1 MSEERPFL
9 QLPLPS
15 PEEEQRMH
23 EEWLKRNELNEDDS
37 EEERVVVIEL

>member
-1 MSEERPFL
+1 MNEERPFL

-15 PEEEQRMH
+15 AEEEQRMY